1 MTDIRAFSTRD
12 RQAARQFVADW
23 YGFDRRK
30 VHIAGLQADADGNM
44 LAVHFAVYAY
54 TRQKYLARRRTAAD
68 EWELIL
74 LP

>member
-1 MTDIRAFSTRD
+1 MFSVSD
-12 RQAARQFVADW
+12 RRSAQIFISSW

-30 VHIAGLQADADGNM
+30 IHIAGMQLDEEGRC
-44 LAVHFAVYAY
+44 LGIHFMVYGY
-54 TRQKYLARRRTAAD
+54 TRQKYLARRRTAAA